1 MCVVLCVVLC
11 GVVWCDTDCLS
22 LSLSLSLH
30 SVKGAIRKVRR
41 DIGYCPQFDPLLDL
55 MTARETLSMY
65 ALLKGIPR
73 RSVPHVVDSAI
84 GAINLFNIIA
94 TFQVVDS
101 GR

>member
-1 MCVVLCVVLC
+1 MN
-11 GVVWCDTDCLS
+11 G
-22 LSLSLSLH
+22 H

-84 GAINLFNIIA
+84 GTRNLLKYSNIA
-94 TFQVVDS
+94 TNQKELY
-101 GR
+101 